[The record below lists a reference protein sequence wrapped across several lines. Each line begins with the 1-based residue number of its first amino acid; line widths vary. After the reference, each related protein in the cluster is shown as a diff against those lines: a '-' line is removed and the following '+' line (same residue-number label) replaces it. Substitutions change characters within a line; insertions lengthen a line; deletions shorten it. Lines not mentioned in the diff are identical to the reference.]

1 MKKCSRI
8 ISIAVMLVLILC
20 AGCSPSAPETTQPEE
35 TRNETTDSRTNTE
48 QAESTVGETE
58 PPEPPATEPPQTES
72 TQAETET
79 SQQKDEIECR
89 LNEMTLKE
97 KVGQLFIIRPDALDF
112 SLGAGQIQD
121 PSAAGMTELSS
132 SAAEALKNYPVGGF
146 VFFRKNIQTPQ
157 QITDFIG
164 SIQSIGK
171 IPFFITLD
179 EEGGSV
185 ARIANNDAFS
195 VRKYTSAAAV
205 GATGD
210 TAKAEEMGS
219 TIGAYLNRYGFNMD
233 FAPVAD
239 VFLNPENTVIGSRAF
254 SSDAETAAKMA
265 AAMAKGLKQQ
275 NIIPTF
281 KHFPGHGDTAEDSHK
296 GIAVN
301 RKSKAEMEKCE
312 WLPYNSLTSSECVM
326 VGHIAAPG
334 ITGDMTPASMSYKI
348 VSGILRQQL
357 NFNGVVITDSLEMGA
372 VTGSYTPAEAA
383 VNAIKAGCDIIL
395 CPDDFRTAFNAVI
408 KAVEDGKVSEERINE
423 SVYRI
428 LLLKQTYGLLK

>member
-35 TRNETTDSRTNTE
+35 TRNETTDSRANTE

-58 PPEPPATEPPQTES
+58 PSEPPATEPPQTES

-219 TIGAYLNRYGFNMD
+219 TIGAYLSRYGFNMD

-239 VFLNPENTVIGSRAF
+239 VFSNPENTVIGSRAF
-254 SSDAETAAKMA
+254 SSDAETAASMA

-301 RKSKAEMEKCE
+301 RKTQAEMEKCE
-312 WLPYNSLTSSECVM
+312 WLPYKTLTRNDCVM

-395 CPDDFRTAFNAVI
+395 CPDDFRTAFDAAV

>member
-20 AGCSPSAPETTQPEE
+20 AGCSPSALETTQPEE
-35 TRNETTDSRTNTE
+35 KRNETTDSRANTE
-48 QAESTVGETE
+48 QTESTDGKTE
-58 PPEPPATEPPQTES
+58 SSEPPATEPPQTEI
-72 TQAETET
+72 TQAETEI
-79 SQQKDEIECR
+79 SQPNDEIERR
-89 LNEMTLKE
+89 LTEMTLKE

-112 SLGAGQIQD
+112 SPGAGQSRD

-157 QITDFIG
+157 QITDFIA
-164 SIQSIGK
+164 SIQGAGEL
-171 IPFFITLD
+171 PFFITLD

-185 ARIANNDAFS
+185 ARIANNDAFN

-210 TAKAEEMGS
+210 TAQAEEMGS
-219 TIGAYLNRYGFNMD
+219 TIGAYLSRYGFNMD

-239 VFLNPENTVIGSRAF
+239 VYSNPDNTVIGSRAF
-254 SSDAETAAKMA
+254 SSNAKTAASMA
-265 AAMAKGLKQQ
+265 EAMAKGLKQQ

-296 GIAVN
+296 EIAVN

-312 WLPYNSLTSSECVM
+312 WLPYKSLSNDECVM

-372 VTGSYTPAEAA
+372 VTESYTSAEAA
-383 VNAIKAGCDIIL
+383 VNAVNAGCDILL
-395 CPDDFRTAFNAVI
+395 CPDDFRAAFDAVI

-428 LLLKQTYGLLK
+428 ILLKQTYGLL